1 MSKVVESLLKDAIE
15 KLKSPEVQSTL
26 ITPLL
31 DSILEMLYPYIFAI
45 VGLWVLILL
54 GVTAILVFLVKYHPS
69 RIQ

>member
-54 GVTAILVFLVKYHPS
+54 GVAAILVFLVKYHPS